1 MTSLSDPDR
10 EVGSET
16 HQIAPGLDRFAVERY
31 SRQALAVGSS
41 AQAALLRGSVL
52 VVGAGGLGCAAIPY
66 LAGAG
71 VQRIG
76 IADPDLVEASNLH
89 RQILHRE
96 NEEGSSK
103 AASAARFVRE
113 LNSAVTLDIHEEAME
128 ASNARA
134 LVEHYDVV
142 IDASDN
148 PRTRYLLNDACV
160 LVGRPLVSGSAIGLE
175 GQLTVYN
182 HAGGPCYR
190 CVYPLP
196 LPAEASRACADSGV
210 LGPVPGVIG
219 CLQATEALK
228 ILMGFNATD
237 SMDSLSGRMLMYDAR
252 SASFHRFKL
261 APRSPTCLV
270 CGHNK
275 VGPSITSM
283 EESDAFCVSHSLR
296 GVSGPGAPC
305 APLPKAPLGHN
316 ACSVEEYRQVRL
328 SHRRHLL
335 VDVRVRLQFDLCSLR
350 DAINIPLECLAA
362 RLEELTEL
370 SEQREVPIYVI
381 CRRGIASRVAAQLL
395 SQEGFGNVF
404 DIMGGL
410 NEWSRVVD
418 RGFPF
423 Y

>member
-1 MTSLSDPDR
+1 MGSCESILSLESPPLIVSR
-10 EVGSET
+10 
-16 HQIAPGLDRFAVERY
+16 LLC
-31 SRQALAVGSS
+31 RQALAIGSS

-52 VVGAGGLGCAAIPY
+52 IVGAGGLGCAAIPY

-71 VQRIG
+71 VRTIG

-96 NEEGSSK
+96 NEEGTSK
-103 AASAARFVRE
+103 ALSAARFVRE
-113 LNSAVTLDIHEEAME
+113 LNSSVQVDVHEQALEAQ
-128 ASNARA
+128 NARA
-134 LVEHYDVV
+134 LVERYDVV

-160 LVGRPLVSGSAIGLE
+160 LAGRPLVSGSAIGLE

-190 CVYPLP
+190 CVYPVP

-228 ILMGFNATD
+228 LLMGPSDTD
-237 SMDSLSGRMLMYDAR
+237 TLESLSGRILMYDAR

-261 APRSPTCLV
+261 PPRSRTCLV
-270 CGHNK
+270 CGQDK
-275 VGPSITSM
+275 SITRITSM

-296 GVSGPGAPC
+296 GVSGPCAPC
-305 APLPKAPLGHN
+305 APLPEAPLEHK
-316 ACSVEEYRQVRL
+316 ACSVEEYRLVRL
-328 SHRRHLL
+328 SHSRHLL

-362 RLEELTEL
+362 RLGELTEL
-370 SEQREVPIYVI
+370 SEQQAVPIYVI
-381 CRRGIASRVAAQLL
+381 CRRGIASRIAAQLL

-404 DIMGGL
+404 DVTGGL

-418 RGFPF
+418 RTFPF